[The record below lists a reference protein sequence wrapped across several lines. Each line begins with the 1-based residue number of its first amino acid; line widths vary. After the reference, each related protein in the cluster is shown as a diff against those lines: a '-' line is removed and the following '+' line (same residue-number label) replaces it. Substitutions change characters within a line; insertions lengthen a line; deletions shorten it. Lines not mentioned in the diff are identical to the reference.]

1 MGGSQ
6 SSKAKAKEPRA
17 ETYSPILKETV
28 KEYRRVGGQEENH
41 YWPLLPQMDIGK
53 VEPGEEK
60 IRVLNSDDSS
70 FSSVESYEI
79 SRPIHKE
86 KKRTSIF
93 STRFHRTKHSRSSV
107 HRKNPKGHHQLHQH
121 HHHHHP
127 HLPKIHE
134 PRHSTKGH
142 KTGSKKQKGHKKKRE
157 QPLDF

>member
-28 KEYRRVGGQEENH
+28 NEYRRVEGQKENH

-70 FSSVESYEI
+70 FSSLESYEI
-79 SRPIHKE
+79 RRPIHKE
-86 KKRTSIF
+86 NRKTSII
-93 STRFHRTKHSRSSV
+93 STKFHRPKQSKSNVQRTKS
-107 HRKNPKGHHQLHQH
+107 KGCH
-121 HHHHHP
+121 HHHHHHRHHS

-134 PRHSTKGH
+134 PRHSTKEH
-142 KTGSKKQKGHKKKRE
+142 KKVSKKHKGHKKKRS